1 MTTSKTFL
9 FQCSMCY
16 GKFMNIFAKTID
28 SHNKMWYN
36 IRVVKINKHPH
47 KAYFVAKQTMLRNQT
62 DADTSE

>member
-16 GKFMNIFAKTID
+16 ENFMNIFSKTID
-28 SHNKMWYN
+28 IHKQLWYN
-36 IRVVKINKHPH
+36 SRVVKIKKHPH

-62 DADTSE
+62 DARNI